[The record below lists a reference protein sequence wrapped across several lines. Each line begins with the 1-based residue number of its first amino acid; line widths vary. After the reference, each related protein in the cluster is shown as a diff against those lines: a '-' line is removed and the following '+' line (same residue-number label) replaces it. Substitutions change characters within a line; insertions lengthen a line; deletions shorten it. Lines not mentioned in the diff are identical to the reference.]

1 MEILVWV
8 VLFYLWMN
16 TTTILIYFNKSK
28 NNVNFLDISILFTFW
43 IFCYLYWKE

>member
-16 TTTILIYFNKSK
+16 TTTILIYFNENKDG
-28 NNVNFLDISILFTFW
+28 VNLLDISILFIFW
-43 IFCYLYWKE
+43 ILCYLYKKE